1 MIDGVNILL
10 VERVDS
16 VNHLLHQLH
25 LAVSQPVFVRDV
37 VGNASL
43 STRLPTGSTWLKVKL
58 FASGSK
64 NLGAKL
70 GPSWEV
76 DVNRSSHACSKVCW
90 ASMDVSVPFVQHEV
104 VTRFLLDGILH
115 SLDTSCQ
122 SVKHLL
128 DVSALLHGDDPQ
140 LVLFVDPGQEGLV
153 LVVED
158 STTLGPVPLHA
169 SNLEVW
175 ITRHK
180 EEVVINQLLSDLL
193 THPSEREVRS
203 GEVTFKV
210 SKCLLHE
217 VLHINSLL
225 LGDSG

>member
-1 MIDGVNILL
+1 MD
-10 VERVDS
+10 
-16 VNHLLHQLH
+16 
-25 LAVSQPVFVRDV
+25 VS
-37 VGNASL
+37 GGS
-43 STRLPTGSTWLKVKL
+43 GSTWLKVKL

-76 DVNRSSHACSKVCW
+76 DMNRSSHARSKVRW
-90 ASMDVSVPFVQHEV
+90 AGMDVSVSFVQHKV
-104 VTRFLLDGILH
+104 MTGFFLDGILH

-128 DVSALLHGDDPQ
+128 DVSALLHGDDPE

-158 STTLGPVPLHA
+158 STTLRPISLHA
-169 SNLEVW
+169 SNLEVR

-180 EEVVINQLLSDLL
+180 EEMIINQLLSDLL
-193 THPSEREVRS
+193 THSSEREVRS
-203 GEVTFKV
+203 GEVTLEV
-210 SKCLLHE
+210 CKCLLHQ
-217 VLHINSLL
+217 VLNVNSLL

>member
-1 MIDGVNILL
+1 MRASVHID
-10 VERVDS
+10 
-16 VNHLLHQLH
+16 
-25 LAVSQPVFVRDV
+25 
-37 VGNASL
+37 
-43 STRLPTGSTWLKVKL
+43 LPGWT
-58 FASGSK
+58 

-90 ASMDVSVPFVQHEV
+90 AGVNVSVSFVQHEV

-140 LVLFVDPGQEGLV
+140 LVLFVDPSQEGLV

-158 STTLGPVPLHA
+158 STTLGPIPLHA
-169 SNLEVW
+169 SNLEVR

-180 EEVVINQLLSDLL
+180 EEMIINQLLSNLL
-193 THPSEREVRS
+193 THSGEREVRS
-203 GEVTFKV
+203 GEVSFEV
-210 SKCLLHE
+210 CKCLLHQ
-217 VLHINSLL
+217 VLNINSLL